1 MLDFDLAGLE
11 LGEVEDAVDD
21 SEEGLAGA
29 SCGLDKALRRRSQLG
44 LANEFEHA
52 ENAVQRRANF
62 VTHIGQELRFGPNR
76 SLQLDRAPLDP
87 RLERRIQ
94 LAQLLLGAL
103 LSRMARRECIGHLLE
118 RPSTPSYFS
127 RPILAMCTRSIVPLA
142 P

>member
-29 SCGLDKALRRRSQLG
+29 SCGLDKALLRRSQLG

-62 VTHIGQELRFGPNR
+62 LTHIGPEMRFWPNPPPQLRP
-76 SLQLDRAPLDP
+76 APPHPPPQP
-87 RLERRIQ
+87 RISPPPLPLR
-94 LAQLLLGAL
+94 AL
-103 LSRMARRECIGHLLE
+103 LMRLARRRVI
-118 RPSTPSYFS
+118 RPS
-127 RPILAMCTRSIVPLA
+127 
-142 P
+142 